1 MVHVTKMTT
10 ADGRLNHTLA
20 CELRWAQVYEIMTAV
35 GRLQCKLQ
43 GLAKRGVYFAGAVCV
58 RVRVCVY
65 VCWKGEVVK
74 DWWSKSHNL
83 FLPPLR
89 PPHESP
95 HRRRRHRRAGLFPM
109 CIPNLLNSPWTRT
122 WQGGDIVE

>member
-74 DWWSKSHNL
+74 DWWSNATTSSCLHCDHHTSHHIAAAAIDVL
-83 FLPPLR
+83 DCFLCASLT
-89 PPHESP
+89 S
-95 HRRRRHRRAGLFPM
+95 
-109 CIPNLLNSPWTRT
+109 
-122 WQGGDIVE
+122 